1 MILAGYYSGL
11 LDVSRDEE
19 DLDRLPK
26 KDQAAW
32 TAVQDLQLH
41 GQGLEG
47 EADETEELFAH
58 VYTRVAYPAISPA
71 NVSREGLE
79 EVDDITNENVSVERN
94 KTNKTVL

>member
-47 EADETEELFAH
+47 EAE
-58 VYTRVAYPAISPA
+58 
-71 NVSREGLE
+71 
-79 EVDDITNENVSVERN
+79 
-94 KTNKTVL
+94 

>member
-32 TAVQDLQLH
+32 TAMQDLQLH

-47 EADETEELFAH
+47 EADRTEELFAQ
-58 VYTRVAYPAISPA
+58 VYTRV
-71 NVSREGLE
+71 
-79 EVDDITNENVSVERN
+79 TC
-94 KTNKTVL
+94 